1 MGYKDLTNQTFGGI
15 TALERDVDLSEQ
27 KHRGWWKCRCNY
39 CGKEV
44 YYPTDRL
51 QKGPYSCGCVKK
63 PRYNF
68 VDETG
73 NTYGRLTV
81 ISRNTEKH
89 SKSSAY
95 WNCHCECGGTV
106 SCGCKSRE
114 YTPKKMKLVI
124 GMALSLFL
132 STQKIVLLGGLAC
145 ANAAT

>member
-81 ISRNTEKH
+81 ISRNTENQ
-89 SKSSAY
+89 API
-95 WNCHCECGGTV
+95 GIVIV
-106 SCGCKSRE
+106 SVAALLQQILIHYIAAAPSHADVSLVNSIN
-114 YTPKKMKLVI
+114 TPLKR
-124 GMALSLFL
+124 
-132 STQKIVLLGGLAC
+132 
-145 ANAAT
+145 